1 MSVSLISALIKKSY
15 LKFKMMHHR
24 LHVSHF
30 EAFKNKKTG
39 HQKSRLIQFDV
50 IFPPTQHK
58 NAKFQAPKINTGS
71 GS

>member
-1 MSVSLISALIKKSY
+1 
-15 LKFKMMHHR
+15 MHHR
-24 LHVSHF
+24 FNVCHF
-30 EAFKNKKTG
+30 EALKNKKTG

>member
-1 MSVSLISALIKKSY
+1 
-15 LKFKMMHHR
+15 MHHR
-24 LHVSHF
+24 LNVSHF